1 MKAIP
6 REAGRITYS
15 TNIRKLKLLHLSDIQ
30 KAVVIG
36 SILGD
41 GNLNSNWSR
50 TNYRLKISHSV
61 KQSDYLLWKYE
72 VLKDFVLTKP
82 NVYEKTKSISF
93 RTISHN
99 ELTQFYKL
107 FYPLGKKVIPRNIK
121 ELINNPLTM
130 AIWFMDD
137 GNAIKRKSI
146 LCGYHLNSQS
156 FTLSENKL
164 LSECLY
170 TLYKIESVVELN
182 NNNYRLAIWKQ
193 DSRRK
198 FRDLVT
204 SYVIDSMKYKIG

>member
-1 MKAIP
+1 M
-6 REAGRITYS
+6 
-15 TNIRKLKLLHLSDIQ
+15 NDIQ

-41 GNLNSNWSR
+41 GNLNSNWSS

-61 KQSDYLLWKYE
+61 KQGEYLLWKYE

-99 ELTQFYKL
+99 EFTEFHKL
-107 FYPLGKKVIPRNIK
+107 FYPIGKKVIPRNIK
-121 ELINNPLTM
+121 GLINNPLTM

-170 TLYKIESVVELN
+170 ALYKIESVVELN

-198 FRDLVT
+198 FRDLVA
-204 SYVIDSMKYKIG
+204 SYIIDSMKYKIG

>member
-15 TNIRKLKLLHLSDIQ
+15 TNIRKLKFLPMSDIQ
-30 KAVVIG
+30 KAVTIG

-41 GNLNSNWSR
+41 GNLSCNWSK

-61 KQSDYLLWKYE
+61 KQSEYIFWKYE
-72 VLKDFVLTKP
+72 IFKDFVLTKP

-99 ELTQFYKL
+99 EFTDFYKL
-107 FYPLGKKVIPRNIK
+107 FYPLGKKVVPKNIE
-121 ELINNPLTM
+121 ELIKNPFTI

-137 GNAIKRKSI
+137 GNAIMRKGI

-156 FTLSENKL
+156 FTFSENKL
-164 LSECLY
+164 LSECLN
-170 TLYKIESVVELN
+170 TLYKIESVMERN
-182 NNNYRLAIWKQ
+182 HNNYRLAIWKE
-193 DSRRK
+193 DSRRRFK
-198 FRDLVT
+198 NLIVP
-204 SYVIDSMKYKIG
+204 YIIDSMKYKIG